1 MRKGNYT
8 VIVKGNMPSDGAFT
22 DILLRNTAFILILCR
37 NKYIDP
43 VESVAYLYLQCRT
56 GELQRDPAK
65 KRPQTRSLGPPRHP
79 QSSTASRTRQPVS
92 HHPLLRPRGFGPG
105 ALRNDPTPSGRQTAY
120 HRRGQLVWSHSPN
133 LLQSPKGSSRAWP
146 CRAHTAT
153 KGAQNASQAV
163 GRSLGLHRPSSERTP
178 RYHTR
183 PVRRGHWHKIRHRG
197 TPAQLGTRFS
207 KQKKTAP
214 LSVALDPAALLNLY
228 EQLRAAALG
237 AKPACGA
244 GLATLHRQG
253 VAAWIRSATLLPIT
267 PKPAA
272 QPISS
277 VARADVVTNE
287 LTLILANLV
296 TTLVTENAYA

>member
-8 VIVKGNMPSDGAFT
+8 VIVKEYMPSDSAFT
-22 DILLRNTAFILILCR
+22 DILLRNAAFILRLCR

-43 VESVAYLYLQCRT
+43 VEGVAYLYLQCRT
-56 GELQRDPAK
+56 GAPQRDPAK
-65 KRPQTRSLGPPRHP
+65 KRPKTRSLGPPRHP

-92 HHPLLRPRGFGPG
+92 HHPFLRPGGFGPG

-120 HRRGQLVWSHSPN
+120 HRCGQLVWSHSPN

-214 LSVALDPAALLNLY
+214 LSVALDPAALLNVY
-228 EQLRAAALG
+228 EQVRAVALG

-244 GLATLHRQG
+244 GLAIIYRQG
-253 VAAWIRSATLLPIT
+253 IAAWIRSAVPLPIT
-267 PKPAA
+267 PLHAA
-272 QPISS
+272 QSMPALGRS
-277 VARADVVTNE
+277 DVTNE

-296 TTLVTENAYA
+296 TTLVTENTYA

>member
-8 VIVKGNMPSDGAFT
+8 VYVKQNMPSGGVSM
-22 DILLRNTAFILILCR
+22 DILLRNTALIIGLCR

-43 VESVAYLYLQCRT
+43 VRSVAYLCLQRRT
-56 GELQRDPAK
+56 GGPQRDPAK

-92 HHPLLRPRGFGPG
+92 HHPLLRPGGFGPG
-105 ALRNDPTPSGRQTAY
+105 ALRNDPTPSGRQTAD
-120 HRRGQLVWSHSPN
+120 HRRGQLVWSYSPN

-214 LSVALDPAALLNLY
+214 LSVALDPAALLNVY
-228 EQLRAAALG
+228 EQVRAVALG

-244 GLATLHRQG
+244 GLAIIYRQG
-253 VAAWIRSATLLPIT
+253 IAAWIRSAVPLPIT
-267 PKPAA
+267 PLHAA
-272 QPISS
+272 QSMPALGRS
-277 VARADVVTNE
+277 DVTNE

>member
-8 VIVKGNMPSDGAFT
+8 VYVKQNMPSDGVSM
-22 DILLRNTAFILILCR
+22 DILLRNTALIMGLCR

-43 VESVAYLYLQCRT
+43 VEGVAYLYLQCRT
-56 GELQRDPAK
+56 GGPQRDPAK

-92 HHPLLRPRGFGPG
+92 HHPLLRPGGFGPG
-105 ALRNDPTPSGRQTAY
+105 ALRNDPTPSGRQTAD
-120 HRRGQLVWSHSPN
+120 HRRGQLVWSYSPN

-214 LSVALDPAALLNLY
+214 LSVALDPAALLNVY
-228 EQLRAAALG
+228 EQVRAVALG

-244 GLATLHRQG
+244 GLAIIYRQG
-253 VAAWIRSATLLPIT
+253 IAAWIRSAVPLPIT
-267 PKPAA
+267 PLHAA
-272 QPISS
+272 QSMPALGRS
-277 VARADVVTNE
+277 DVTNE